1 MQYFM
6 HVISHKIDMSN
17 FEDEVVE
24 TVVEQEVPTEETI
37 AEDVSEETA
46 TDGGPTVEEQPEETI
61 A

>member
-1 MQYFM
+1 M